1 MTDLETTGFWA
12 TLFVVS
18 DWAIRLAMLP
28 IVPTRRSPEAA
39 KGWLLFIFFVPWLG
53 LALYLLIGRP
63 SVPRW
68 RTERFRRFLKELGPV
83 RQQMQRFPLLAPPAI
98 TPHYE
103 PSVRLARDLGM
114 LPNYGGNAVEL
125 MTDYAGT
132 LDRIARDID
141 GARASVHLCFY
152 IFASDTMTAPVIA
165 ALGRAVQRGVKCRVL
180 VDAFGSRPRLAAL
193 VPQLQSLGI
202 ATRIALPV
210 RVGRKAARFDLRNH
224 RKLAVIDGR
233 IGYTGS
239 QNMIAADFKAGFTY
253 SELMVRIEGP
263 SALQLQAVFA
273 SDWYVETAEYVG
285 AACFPEPVAAGDV
298 PAQVLPNGPSS
309 STQPAQRMVV
319 NLIHSATRRVV
330 VTTPYFIPS
339 QPFQNALE
347 TAVLRGA
354 QVHLIVGAHMDQF
367 LVGNAQRSY
376 YEELLVAGVQIHA
389 YREAFLHTKSV
400 SIDGEVAWIG
410 TCNMDMRSFELNE
423 EVVALFFDPRIASR
437 LAVIEEDY
445 MRGSAQIRL
454 DEWRRRSF
462 GQELVQ
468 NLSRLVSPLL

>member
-12 TLFVVS
+12 TLLVAS
-18 DWAIRLAMLP
+18 DWAIRLVMLP
-28 IVPTRRSPEAA
+28 IVPARRSPEAA

-63 SVPRW
+63 RVPRW
-68 RTERFRRFLKELGPV
+68 RTARFREFLHRIEPI
-83 RQQMQRFPLLAPPAI
+83 RQRMQDHPLLAPAAV
-98 TPHYE
+98 TPQYA
-103 PSVRLARDLGM
+103 PSVRLATDVGM
-114 LPNYGGNAVEL
+114 LPNFGGNGVEL
-125 MTDYAGT
+125 LTDYTGT
-132 LDRIARDID
+132 FERMVRDID
-141 GARASVHLCFY
+141 TAVVSVHLCFY
-152 IFASDTMTAPVIA
+152 IFGSDTQTAPVLA
-165 ALGRAVQRGVKCRVL
+165 ALGRAVRRGVACRAL
-180 VDAFGSRPRLAAL
+180 VDAFGSRPRIPAL
-193 VPQLQSLGI
+193 LPVLRGLGVDV
-202 ATRIALPV
+202 RVALPV

-233 IGYTGS
+233 VGYTGS
-239 QNMIAADFKAGFTY
+239 QNMIAANFKPGLTY

-273 SDWYVETAEYVG
+273 SDWYVETGEYVG
-285 AACFPEPVAAGDV
+285 DASFPPPETGGDM

-309 STQPAQRMVV
+309 STQPARRMVV

-339 QPFQNALE
+339 PSFEEALE
-347 TAVLRGA
+347 TAVLRGVE
-354 QVHLIVGAHMDQF
+354 VHLIVDDHIDQF

-376 YEELLVAGVQIHA
+376 YESLLAAGVQIHA
-389 YREAFLHTKSV
+389 YKEAFLHTKSV

-423 EVVALFFDPRIASR
+423 EVVALFFDPRIAAQ
-437 LAVIEEDY
+437 LAAIEEGY
-445 MRGSAQIRL
+445 MRGSERVTLEA
-454 DEWRRRSF
+454 WRRRPYM
-462 GQELVQ
+462 QELVQ

>member
-39 KGWLLFIFFVPWLG
+39 KGWLLFIFFLPWLG
-53 LALYLLIGRP
+53 LVLYLLIGRP
-63 SVPRW
+63 RVPRW
-68 RTERFRRFLKELGPV
+68 RTARFREFMHAIEPV
-83 RQQMQRFPLLAPPAI
+83 REQMRAQPLLAPPAI
-98 TPHYE
+98 TPQYA
-103 PSVRLARDLGM
+103 PSVHLATDLGM
-114 LPNYGGNAVEL
+114 LPNFGGNAVEL
-125 MTDYAGT
+125 LTDYDST
-132 LDRIARDID
+132 LRRIASDID
-141 GARASVHLCFY
+141 AARSSVHLCFY
-152 IFASDTMTAPVIA
+152 IFASDAMTAPVIA
-165 ALGRAVQRGVKCRVL
+165 ALGRAAARGVKCRVL
-180 VDAFGSRPRLAAL
+180 VDAFGSRPRIPTL
-193 VPQLQSLGI
+193 VPQLRALGV
-202 ATRIALPV
+202 AVRIALPV

-224 RKLAVIDGR
+224 RKLVVVDGR
-233 IGYTGS
+233 VGYTGS
-239 QNMIAADFKAGFTY
+239 QNMISADFKPGLTY

-285 AACFPEPVAAGDV
+285 EEAFPAPLAAGDV

-330 VTTPYFIPS
+330 VTTPYFIPG

-354 QVHLIVGAHMDQF
+354 EVHLIVDDHMDQF

-376 YEELLVAGVQIHA
+376 YDELLAAGVQIHA
-389 YREAFLHTKSV
+389 YKEAFLHTKSV
-400 SIDGEVAWIG
+400 SIDLQVAWIG

-423 EVVALFFDPRIASR
+423 EVVALFFDHRIAAQ
-437 LAVIEEDY
+437 LAAIEERY
-445 MRGSAQIRL
+445 MQGSERITLEA
-454 DEWRRRSF
+454 WRRRPF
-462 GQELVQ
+462 MAELTQ